1 MLWKRERLNNHNKK
15 PVWLRS
21 RLSKWRQAVLITF
34 RQRAAAENTNS
45 MRLKLTLRGEV
56 TVLFLSSTD
65 ADVWSTVAAGPEVE
79 MEAEL
84 LSLLTLPLVSTTAGL
99 SLSFFLLSVLT
110 MGWSYG
116 PGLAQSCKDRHF
128 SVVLY
133 ISLFSFGTDR
143 NLFPLFVQ
151 FFTVKSSDLT
161 EVKNQTK
168 NVTENEFIQSGQN
181 EQGLHKLLTRRMGV
195 SWSSKPSWWTN
206 LPAGHS
212 WWGYHGSQCA
222 VVRIVWEQG
231 WGGTWPWTGGTGGRG
246 GGWRGSREEGEG
258 SAWTRP
264 QTPPVAMEIWGSGRT
279 VVVITIG

>member
-1 MLWKRERLNNHNKK
+1 M
-15 PVWLRS
+15 
-21 RLSKWRQAVLITF
+21 LITF

-195 SWSSKPSWWTN
+195 S
-206 LPAGHS
+206 
-212 WWGYHGSQCA
+212 
-222 VVRIVWEQG
+222 
-231 WGGTWPWTGGTGGRG
+231 
-246 GGWRGSREEGEG
+246 
-258 SAWTRP
+258 
-264 QTPPVAMEIWGSGRT
+264 
-279 VVVITIG
+279 